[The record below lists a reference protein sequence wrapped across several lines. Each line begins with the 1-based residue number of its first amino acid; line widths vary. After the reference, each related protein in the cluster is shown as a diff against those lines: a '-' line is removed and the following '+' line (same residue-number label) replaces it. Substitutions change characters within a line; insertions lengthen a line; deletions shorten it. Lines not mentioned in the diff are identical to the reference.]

1 VASALPEYE
10 YLSECG
16 IGRVAK
22 TSKQWIAS
30 FDELLDET
38 MRQDESIL
46 NREILDEYF
55 TIEANAQNWISTFK
69 EIVKL

>member
-1 VASALPEYE
+1 
-10 YLSECG
+10 
-16 IGRVAK
+16 
-22 TSKQWIAS
+22 
-30 FDELLDET
+30 LDET